1 MKKGRIPIEERG
13 CVKPRSWTIA
23 AHLDLGFRQVSYLGQ
38 VLTGTDVGIGPSCK
52 DPFQLQQ
59 LPNTES
65 GPLSPMG
72 TQPTGTACGPG
83 WESNQDSLAR
93 ASSPA
98 SKPSSTSTAPT
109 PYLHSSPFTIP
120 PCYSPSPY
128 PPFPHQITWRCFRF
142 HRTGHGAG
150 TGRGV
155 RGPCQGYCPQQAQ
168 ALGF

>member
-1 MKKGRIPIEERG
+1 MKKGRIPREERG

-72 TQPTGTACGPG
+72 TQPTGTAYGPG
-83 WESNQDSLAR
+83 WESNQDFLAR
-93 ASSPA
+93 ASAQLQSLPQ
-98 SKPSSTSTAPT
+98 PPQPLLVTYT
-109 PYLHSSPFTIP
+109 PHP
-120 PCYSPSPY
+120 SPSLLATLPH
-128 PPFPHQITWRCFRF
+128 PTHPFPTRSPGDASAS
-142 HRTGHGAG
+142 TGLAMELAQGEESE
-150 TGRGV
+150 
-155 RGPCQGYCPQQAQ
+155 GPARAIAHSRLRP
-168 ALGF
+168 